1 MDNLSA
7 KLTTCFGLV
16 FPKLDARAIPLA
28 TAENM
33 GEWDSVMQ
41 IRLLSVIGEEF
52 GMDVD
57 FEEFEGATSFEAI
70 LDRLRQRG
78 ASA

>member
-1 MDNLSA
+1 MDNVSA
-7 KLTTCFGLV
+7 KLTSCFGLV
-16 FPKLDARAIPLA
+16 FPKMDPKAIPLA
-28 TAENM
+28 TAENV

-41 IRLLSVIGEEF
+41 IRLLSVVGEEF
-52 GMDVD
+52 DIEID

>member
-1 MDNLSA
+1 MDDLSA
-7 KLTTCFGLV
+7 KLTSCFRLV
-16 FPKLDARAIPLA
+16 FPKLDPMAIPLV
-28 TAENM
+28 TAENVS
-33 GEWDSVMQ
+33 EWDSVMQ

-52 GMDVD
+52 DMDVD

>member
-1 MDNLSA
+1 MDA
-7 KLTTCFGLV
+7 QAV
-16 FPKLDARAIPLA
+16 PLA
-28 TAENM
+28 TAENV

-41 IRLLSVIGEEF
+41 IRLLSVVGEEF
-52 GMDVD
+52 GIEID

>member
-1 MDNLSA
+1 M
-7 KLTTCFGLV
+7 LV
-16 FPKLDARAIPLA
+16 FPKLDPKAIPLA
-28 TAENM
+28 AAESVS
-33 GEWDSVMQ
+33 EWDSVMQ

-52 GMDVD
+52 GIDVD

-70 LDRLRQRG
+70 LDRLRHLG

>member
-1 MDNLSA
+1 MDNVSA
-7 KLTTCFGLV
+7 KLSSCFRLV
-16 FPKLDARAIPLA
+16 FPKVDAQAIPLA
-28 TAENM
+28 TAENV

-52 GMDVD
+52 DIDVD